1 MNGELDPLPLQAR
14 LVQVLARL
22 ATSTQAAGR
31 PIGSVR
37 LIGVTKTRTPNEL
50 VDIARLGLRDLG
62 ANYLEE
68 TMPGIAAIKASGHVC
83 SWHFIGQIQGNK
95 TRLIAQHFDWVHTV
109 DRMRIAERLSA
120 QRAPGG
126 EPLNVLIQVNFAH
139 ESSKGGVQS
148 LDALRELAAQ
158 VRCLPNLRL
167 RGLMTIPPARAA
179 DPHAAFAEVAAA
191 LTVLREDARAADAL
205 RGDVCSA
212 ELDTLSMGMSDDFAA
227 AIAAGAT
234 MVRIGT
240 ALFGPRPGR
249 MRRSPIPAQPN
260 PQSDRESQL

>member
-1 MNGELDPLPLQAR
+1 MKGELDPLPLQAR
-14 LVQVLARL
+14 LAQVLARL

-37 LIGVTKTRTPNEL
+37 LIGVTKTRT
-50 VDIARLGLRDLG
+50 
-62 ANYLEE
+62 
-68 TMPGIAAIKASGHVC
+68 T
-83 SWHFIGQIQGNK
+83 NK

-167 RGLMTIPPARAA
+167 RGLMTIPPATAA
-179 DPHAAFAEVAAA
+179 DPHTAFAEVAAA